1 MTTGP
6 LRSRLSPPVLLKA
19 RPRPTRQSQ
28 GPEPQGGD
36 FPVLTDWE
44 SFVRVQQRNT
54 LSRRDQL
61 VA

>member
-6 LRSRLSPPVLLKA
+6 LRSRLSPPVL
-19 RPRPTRQSQ
+19 RPTRQSQ
-28 GPEPQGGD
+28 GPEPQGGN